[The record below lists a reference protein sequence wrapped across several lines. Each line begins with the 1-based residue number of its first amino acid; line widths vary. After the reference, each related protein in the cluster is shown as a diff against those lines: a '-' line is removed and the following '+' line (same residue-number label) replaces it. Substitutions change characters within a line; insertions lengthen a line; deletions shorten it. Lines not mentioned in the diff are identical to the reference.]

1 MILAS
6 LAGALLTVAAITGP
20 FDEPQG
26 PASFTVQQKR
36 TATEPLVRSA
46 TECIVRAVVANPRY
60 GAERD
65 VKLGDL
71 IVASMP
77 FCVTPV
83 RAMIEAYDRYY
94 GQGRGE
100 AFFMGPY
107 LDVLPKA
114 VTEGAKNEPE

>member
-6 LAGALLTVAAITGP
+6 LAGALLTAAAITGP

-36 TATEPLVRSA
+36 TATEPLLRSA

-65 VKLGDL
+65 DKLGDL

-77 FCVTPV
+77 FCLTPV